1 MTETSKTAT
10 HINLLDSA
18 ISNLRAQEMKGARF
32 ATDLNEGDFQTLVKS
47 LIQSGQEKYVGLSI
61 IPQVKVKITSGIAT
75 VKGLISI
82 SHPILGVNSAR
93 IDYAIAND
101 PKVDGYVK
109 AAKLETSIDMSFR
122 AGILANANGVDPQ
135 KILQDN
141 LQNPQAALSN
151 LFRHKLPQYGLELKG
166 LGIRISKNTDD
177 TINLVLI
184 TDPKQS

>member
-1 MTETSKTAT
+1 MTETLRTG
-10 HINLLDSA
+10 IDLLDSA
-18 ISNLRAQEMKGARF
+18 ITNLRAQETKGARF
-32 ATDLNEGDFQTLVKS
+32 ATDLIKGDFSDLVKR
-47 LIQSGQEKYVGLSI
+47 LIKHEEEKYVGLSI
-61 IPQVKVKITSGIAT
+61 IPQIVVKITSGIAT
-75 VKGLISI
+75 VKGPISM

-93 IDYAIAND
+93 IDYAITND

-109 AAKLETSIDMSFR
+109 AAKLETSIDMTLQ
-122 AGILANANGVDPQ
+122 AGILANANGVDPK

-151 LFRHKLPQYGLELKG
+151 LFRDKLPQFGLELKA